1 MWALRQLGALAGLVV
16 GVVVLGEFLPDLDAE
31 SPLLGTAVRVAEG
44 LAWAAFFLQ
53 LFNANQTAPFVDWVY
68 RAARRIMQ
76 PFRGIFPSVEGE
88 QGSVFDVSM
97 LFAMFMYGLLALGL
111 QALIAWIDRKIA
123 SLRYE
128 AMWRPATTPARG
140 PDVVT
145 IPAAAPAPP
154 PAARVV
160 ASPPP
165 SPPASSGEPPTERR

>member
-1 MWALRQLGALAGLVV
+1 MFHQAQARRAGPAYWISRSIILFVYAFAIACIVILAI
-16 GVVVLGEFLPDLDAE
+16 
-31 SPLLGTAVRVAEG
+31 
-44 LAWAAFFLQ
+44 AFFLQ

-123 SLRYE
+123 SIRYE
-128 AMWRPATTPARG
+128 AMWQPATRSATTPATG

-145 IPAAAPAPP
+145 IPAAAAAPAPP
-154 PAARVV
+154 PAVPV
-160 ASPPP
+160 ITSPPP
-165 SPPASSGEPPTERR
+165 RPPASSGEPPSERR

>member
-1 MWALRQLGALAGLVV
+1 
-16 GVVVLGEFLPDLDAE
+16 
-31 SPLLGTAVRVAEG
+31 
-44 LAWAAFFLQ
+44 
-53 LFNANQTAPFVDWVY
+53 
-68 RAARRIMQ
+68 
-76 PFRGIFPSVEGE
+76 
-88 QGSVFDVSM
+88 M

-128 AMWRPATTPARG
+128 AMWQPGTRSAMT

-160 ASPPP
+160 TSPPP
-165 SPPASSGEPPTERR
+165 SPPASGEPPSERR

>member
-1 MWALRQLGALAGLVV
+1 MSHQAQARRAGPAYWISRSIILFVYAFAIACIVILAI
-16 GVVVLGEFLPDLDAE
+16 
-31 SPLLGTAVRVAEG
+31 
-44 LAWAAFFLQ
+44 AFFLQ

-76 PFRGIFPSVEGE
+76 PFRGIFPSVQGE

-128 AMWRPATTPARG
+128 AMWRPATTPAMA

-154 PAARVV
+154 PAARAVT
-160 ASPPP
+160 SPPP
-165 SPPASSGEPPTERR
+165 SPPASGEPPSERR